1 MTLQAMRKKA
11 NLSQSELAAVSDVKL
26 RAIQTYEIE
35 QRNINHAKLE
45 TLCKLALALDCTL
58 YDLLTDEQLKIK
70 LKMTV

>member
-11 NLSQSELAAVSDVKL
+11 NLSQSELAAVSGVKL

-45 TLCKLALALDCTL
+45 TLCKLALALNCSI
-58 YDLLTDEQLKIK
+58 YDILTDEQLKVK
-70 LKMTV
+70 LKKTV

>member
-11 NLSQSELAAVSDVKL
+11 NLSQSELAAVSGVKL

-45 TLCKLALALDCTL
+45 TLCKLALALNCTL
-58 YDLLTDEQLKIK
+58 YDLLTDEQLKVK
-70 LKMTV
+70 LKKTV